1 MGYNTRPTQIT
12 WSTQTTNFIT
22 YRAACTIGND
32 SFSPFWIGGSKIT
45 YNYNGIA
52 YNRTWGVSPRTTA
65 RSAISGGLIEES
77 TPNIN
82 LPIDLRG
89 IASIDYFTKYIAG
102 GMLSEQTVRNKTF
115 QIQP

>member
-1 MGYNTRPTQIT
+1 
-12 WSTQTTNFIT
+12 
-22 YRAACTIGND
+22 
-32 SFSPFWIGGSKIT
+32 
-45 YNYNGIA
+45 
-52 YNRTWGVSPRTTA
+52 
-65 RSAISGGLIEES
+65 LIEES